1 MVDILYV
8 FKILGIICRNA
19 AFCGIN
25 FELIAPKLAFNAVYS
40 CINQINTAL

>member
-19 AFCGIN
+19 AFCGIY
-25 FELIAPKLAFNAVYS
+25 FEYFAHELAFNAVYS